1 MILRETPSSFHC
13 INQHDHARVAGV
25 LIEHWQPAYFEGA
38 ALRPE
43 VELAVQQHDR
53 GWIPLDAAPSWNEQT
68 RAPHSFLDYPAEP
81 KIRHYQQGITE
92 VEDMAP
98 YAGLLCSLHYTG
110 FPDLA
115 KTEVGQHF
123 LATEEQRQQRLQQQ
137 LGLSTNAQQHVL
149 DFHLQLLKF
158 ADRLSLY
165 FCLNEPGADK
175 AHEHPWY
182 RDGIPFSD
190 FFSFTH
196 HQLVQAHWLSKD
208 QVRVQPFP
216 FDGPFSIKLRYKE
229 LPKEHLAA
237 ENLADSLRQAPFQNL
252 EVRIVQ

>member
-1 MILRETPSSFHC
+1 MIVRETPSSFHC
-13 INQHDHARVAGV
+13 IKQHDHARVAGV
-25 LIEHWQPAYFEGA
+25 LIEHWQPAHFKGT

-53 GWIPLDAAPSWNEQT
+53 GWIPLDATPTWNEQT
-68 RAPHSFLDYPAEP
+68 HAPHSFLDFPAEP
-81 KIRHYQQGITE
+81 KVRHYQQGIAE
-92 VEDMAP
+92 VEDMAS

-115 KTEVGQHF
+115 KTEIGQHF

-137 LGLSTNAQQHVL
+137 LGLNTNAQQHIF

-175 AHEHPWY
+175 THEHPWY

-190 FFSFTH
+190 FFAFTQ
-196 HQLVQAHWLSKD
+196 HQLVQAHWLSEN

-216 FDGPFSIKLRYKE
+216 FEDSFSIKLRYKE
-229 LPKEHLAA
+229 LPKEHLTA
-237 ENLADSLRQAPFQNL
+237 EKLADCFRQAPLQEL

>member
-1 MILRETPSSFHC
+1 MIVRETPASFYYV
-13 INQHDHARVAGV
+13 NQHDHARVAGV
-25 LIEHWQPAYFEGA
+25 LIEHWHPHYFEGA

-53 GWIPLDAAPSWNEQT
+53 GWIPLDAAPRWNEQT
-68 RAPHSFLDYPAEP
+68 HAPHSFLDFPVEP
-81 KIRHYQQGITE
+81 KIQHYQQGILE
-92 VEDMAP
+92 VEHMAA

-115 KTEVGQHF
+115 KTEVGQAF

-137 LGLSTNAQQHVL
+137 LNLNTNAQQQVL

-165 FCLNEPGADK
+165 LCLNEPGADK

-182 RDGIPFSD
+182 RNGIPFSD
-190 FFSFTH
+190 YFSFTH
-196 HQLVQAHWLSKD
+196 RQLIQAHWLTQS

-216 FDGPFSIKLRYKE
+216 FDETFSVKLRYRE
-229 LPKEHLAA
+229 LPKEQLATM
-237 ENLADSLRQAPFQNL
+237 SLMACFRQAP
-252 EVRIVQ
+252 VRELAIRIMQ

>member
-1 MILRETPSSFHC
+1 MIVRETPASFYY
-13 INQHDHARVAGV
+13 ISQHDHARVAGV
-25 LIEHWQPAYFEGA
+25 LIEHWQPEYFEGA

-53 GWIPLDAAPSWNEQT
+53 GWIPLDAAPRWNEQHH
-68 RAPHSFLDYPAEP
+68 APYSFLDFPAEP
-81 KIRHYQQGITE
+81 KVRHYQQGITE
-92 VEDMAP
+92 VEQLAP

-115 KTEVGQHF
+115 KTEVGRAF
-123 LATEEQRQQRLQQQ
+123 LLAEELRQQRLQQE
-137 LGLSTNAQQHVL
+137 LGLRTNAQQHQL
-149 DFHLQLLKF
+149 DFHLQQLKF

-190 FFSFTH
+190 FFSFAR
-196 HQLVQAHWLSKD
+196 HQLMQAYWLTKD

-216 FDGPFSIKLRYKE
+216 FDEEFIIRLRYRE
-229 LPKEHLAA
+229 LPKEQLAA
-237 ENLADSLRQAPFQNL
+237 VGLTQCFQQASVQELRVQV
-252 EVRIVQ
+252 VR